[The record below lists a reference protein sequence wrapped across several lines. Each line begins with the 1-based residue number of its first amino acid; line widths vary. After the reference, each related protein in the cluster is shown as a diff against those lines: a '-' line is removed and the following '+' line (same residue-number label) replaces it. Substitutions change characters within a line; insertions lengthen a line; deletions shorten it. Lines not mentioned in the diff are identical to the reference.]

1 MKNRK
6 ILKVILIIITITIV
20 YLAAAT
26 IFAEIMFDSLGFIG
40 HFDYESLHK
49 AEDYG
54 FGSRERD
61 LMTSDG
67 IKIHIYETT
76 LDNPNG
82 VVIMLTGITGP
93 SVTAFYGQAQ
103 LVSELG
109 FEAVMVDAR
118 GHGLS
123 GGDKISL
130 GVGDIKDVEAVTDYI
145 RKKPGYEDLPI
156 IVMGLS
162 MGGATAINSG
172 CLNDEISGIIALS
185 PFSSWS
191 DVCVDNVETIGFP
204 RWVGEL
210 FKPGVWIH
218 GFLNHGKDFFVIT
231 PENCIEQAGDT
242 PILIMRSAED
252 PIAPLSNQERL
263 NAHYTGNNMTVVV
276 RDGAWHHVVLEDN
289 ISDPFDDTEY
299 CETILTFLKQFIEQ
313 ETDDNVG
320 RTAI

>member
-6 ILKVILIIITITIV
+6 ILKAILITVTIIIV

-40 HFDYESLHK
+40 HFDYESLHN

-54 FGSRERD
+54 FGSKERD
-61 LMTSDG
+61 LVTSDG

-76 LDNPNG
+76 LDNPQG
-82 VVIMLTGITGP
+82 VVITLTGITGP

-130 GVGDIKDVEAVTDYI
+130 GVGDVKDVEAVTEYI
-145 RKKPGYEDLPI
+145 RSKPGYEDKPI
-156 IVMGLS
+156 VVMGLS

-172 CLNDEISGIIALS
+172 SLNDEIDGIIALS

-191 DVCVDNVETIGFP
+191 DVCVDNVETKGFP
-204 RWVGEL
+204 RWLGEL
-210 FKPGVWIH
+210 FRPGVWIH
-218 GFLNHGKDFFVIT
+218 GFLNHGKDFFTIT
-231 PENCIEQAGDT
+231 PENCIEQVGDK
-242 PILIMRSAED
+242 PILIMRSEED
-252 PIAPLSNQERL
+252 TIAPLTNQARL
-263 NAHYTGNNMTVVV
+263 EEHYNGNNMTVVI
-276 RDGAWHHVVLEDN
+276 RPGAWHHVVLEDN
-289 ISDPFDDTEY
+289 ISDPFGDTEY
-299 CETILTFLKQFIEQ
+299 CDTIRNFLQQFLEK
-313 ETDDNVG
+313 E
-320 RTAI
+320 